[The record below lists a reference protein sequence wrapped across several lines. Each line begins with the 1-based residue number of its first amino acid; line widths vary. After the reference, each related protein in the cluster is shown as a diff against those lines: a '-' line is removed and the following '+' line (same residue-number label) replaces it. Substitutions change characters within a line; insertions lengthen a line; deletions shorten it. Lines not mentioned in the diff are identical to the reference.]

1 VTSAPTPQRA
11 ACRQCG
17 TELAQSL
24 LACPS
29 CGRLVHGDELKRLA
43 AEAERATH
51 AGDLVA
57 ALAAWRTAVDFLP
70 ADSQQHDAVST
81 RIADLSRRVDQAAGK
96 PAAAPRP
103 SWAAKAGVLGAALL
117 LLWKFKF
124 VLAFALTKGKFLI
137 LGLTK
142 GSTFLSM
149 LLSLSLYWK
158 LFGWKWA
165 LGVVASIYVHEMGHV
180 AMLRRFGIP
189 ATAPMFIPGFGAVIR
204 SRYYPKDVVADA
216 RVGLAG
222 PIWGLGAAL
231 ACLVIYLWTGLPAW
245 GALAHVGAWINLFNL
260 LPVWQ
265 LDGAH
270 GFRALTRRQ
279 RWAAV
284 AVIAVAWVL
293 TAEGLL
299 VLLLLGAIW
308 AAWAGRGGAERPD
321 WRAFVEYAGLVI
333 VLAALTKLPVS
344 LDALVSSR

>member
-1 VTSAPTPQRA
+1 MTSAPAPQRA
-11 ACRQCG
+11 ACAQCG

-24 LACPS
+24 LACPI
-29 CGRLVHGDELKRLA
+29 CGRLVYADELKRLA
-43 AEAERATH
+43 TEAERVTQ
-51 AGDLVA
+51 AGDLVS
-57 ALAAWRTAVDFLP
+57 ALAAWRAAVDLLP
-70 ADSQQHDAVST
+70 PDSQQHGAISA

-103 SWAAKAGVLGAALL
+103 AWAAKAGVLGGALL

-124 VLAFALTKGKFLI
+124 VLGFALTKGKFLL

-149 LLSLSLYWK
+149 FLSLSLYWSV
-158 LFGWKWA
+158 FGWKWA
-165 LGVVASIYVHEMGHV
+165 VGVVASIYVHEMGHV

-189 ATAPMFIPGFGAVIR
+189 ATAPMFIPGVGAVIR
-204 SRYYPKDVVADA
+204 SRYYPKDIVADA

-231 ACLVIYLWTGLPAW
+231 ACLVIYLWTDLPAW

-284 AVIAVAWVL
+284 AVIAVAWAL

-299 VLLLLGAIW
+299 ILLLLGAVW
-308 AAWAGRGGAERPD
+308 AAWAGQAAERSD
-321 WRAFVEYAGLVI
+321 WRALVEYGGLVI
-333 VLAALTKLPVS
+333 VLAALTKIPVS
-344 LDALVSSR
+344 VEALVGGR